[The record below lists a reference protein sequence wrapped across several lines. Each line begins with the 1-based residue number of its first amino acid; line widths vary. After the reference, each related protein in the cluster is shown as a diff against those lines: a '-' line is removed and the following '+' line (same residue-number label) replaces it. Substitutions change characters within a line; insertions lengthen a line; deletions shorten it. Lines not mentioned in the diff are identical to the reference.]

1 MSVVVE
7 ETIGV
12 YVYAKGSDPL
22 ADLERAL
29 ARIVC
34 LRGEVRPLLPVGME
48 FDGSLWVDAQR
59 YARRKLKR
67 RARRARINRRGW
79 A

>member
-1 MSVVVE
+1 MGMTE
-7 ETIGV
+7 IAETVGV
-12 YVYAKGSDPL
+12 YVYTKGSDPL

-48 FDGSLWVDAQR
+48 FDAQR